1 MNTKEIIKEVR
12 NLVFGEEK
20 EVKEFADYKT
30 NDGIVL
36 RCDELAEGNQVSI
49 ISEDGE
55 NVSGAAT
62 YVLEDGKT
70 IEVGEDGVI
79 VSVADSEPIEEEV
92 EEVMESEE
100 LKDEKCEDKY
110 SDRIAKLE
118 DGMDRLLSMFSKE
131 IDAKDDLEKEV
142 SELKTELEE
151 FKKAPAQEEIVI
163 GKKQAKA
170 NKRSNTI
177 EQLRKFRK

>member
-1 MNTKEIIKEVR
+1 MSIKDKIDKIQKI
-12 NLVFGEEK
+12 VFGEEEQE

-30 NDGIVL
+30 NDGMVL
-36 RCDELAEGNQVSI
+36 RCDELAEGNTVSI

-92 EEVMESEE
+92 
-100 LKDEKCEDKY
+100 
-110 SDRIAKLE
+110 
-118 DGMDRLLSMFSKE
+118 
-131 IDAKDDLEKEV
+131 
-142 SELKTELEE
+142 
-151 FKKAPAQEEIVI
+151 
-163 GKKQAKA
+163 
-170 NKRSNTI
+170 
-177 EQLRKFRK
+177 